1 MMHFFRSPRSTFF
14 RLLLFLI
21 PAAAAAAPE
30 TGYVNLRTDL
40 MRVPKSMVKSAPE
53 KAIEHSE
60 ARLTVSIFMNVLSGT
75 RAQVKLQNS
84 FETREGGVSFA
95 VTPDIHVPGKTARI
109 DFSALYLMPD
119 GGVFNAPGDSG
130 FNNAA
135 GISSR
140 RILRV
145 LRPSAVGLFA
155 MPGEG
160 AIVPLLY
167 VYTQYP
173 VPNLLPKYTELD
185 CRLLTVDSEELKRFS
200 GNPLVEPLLRDYVLD
215 KIAQEKTAFSR
226 TLKINRGR
234 AVYSDTVPREDP
246 VRNRKVP
253 VGITIRYSQLSGS
266 VFRLEVTE
274 TRFIGERR
282 SSDPDYHGKVPVF
295 ETFSYEGYLAAQ
307 KGKWIMPARVV
318 SRHAGNRS
326 FFEQKETDHPKE
338 KILLIRMR

>member
-1 MMHFFRSPRSTFF
+1 MPHPSHRRFLF
-14 RLLLFLI
+14 LLFLL
-21 PAAAAAAPE
+21 PLAPGSAAAPE
-30 TGYVNLRTDL
+30 TGFVNLRADL

-53 KAIEHSE
+53 KAIEHAE
-60 ARLTVSIFMNVLSGT
+60 ARLTSSIFLNVLSGT
-75 RAQVKLQNS
+75 RAQVKLQNT
-84 FETREGGVSFA
+84 FETREGGITFA

-173 VPNLLPKYTELD
+173 VKDLLTKFTELE
-185 CRLLTVDSEELKRFS
+185 CRLLTVYSDDLKRFS
-200 GNPLVEPLLRDYVLD
+200 GASLAEPLLREETLAR
-215 KIAQEKTAFSR
+215 IAQEKTAFSR
-226 TLKINRGR
+226 TLKISRGR
-234 AVYSDTVPREDP
+234 ALYSDTVLREDP
-246 VRNRKVP
+246 VRKRKVP
-253 VGITIRYSQLSGS
+253 IGITIRFTHLSGS
-266 VFRLEVTE
+266 VFRLELTE
-274 TRFIGERR
+274 TRFAGERE
-282 SSDPDYHGKVPVF
+282 STDPEFKGKVPVF

-307 KGKWIMPARVV
+307 KDKWIMPARVV
-318 SRHAGNRS
+318 SCHAGKRS
-326 FFEQKETDHPKE
+326 FLELEKTDRPRE
-338 KILLIRMR
+338 KIILIKMR

>member
-1 MMHFFRSPRSTFF
+1 MALYASEGGSGNNYEPIPEGTYPGICYSIVDLGDQYSEKYDKVAHKCRITWEVVGETIEVDGKEINRSISKEYTLSLSTKS
-14 RLLLFLI
+14 
-21 PAAAAAAPE
+21 
-30 TGYVNLRTDL
+30 NLRADL

-53 KAIEHSE
+53 KAIEHAE
-60 ARLTVSIFMNVLSGT
+60 ARLTSSIFLNVLSGT
-75 RAQVKLQNS
+75 RAQVKLQNT
-84 FETREGGVSFA
+84 FETREGGITFA

-173 VPNLLPKYTELD
+173 VN
-185 CRLLTVDSEELKRFS
+185 
-200 GNPLVEPLLRDYVLD
+200 
-215 KIAQEKTAFSR
+215 
-226 TLKINRGR
+226 
-234 AVYSDTVPREDP
+234 SDIP
-246 VRNRKVP
+246 
-253 VGITIRYSQLSGS
+253 
-266 VFRLEVTE
+266 F
-274 TRFIGERR
+274 
-282 SSDPDYHGKVPVF
+282 
-295 ETFSYEGYLAAQ
+295 
-307 KGKWIMPARVV
+307 
-318 SRHAGNRS
+318 
-326 FFEQKETDHPKE
+326 
-338 KILLIRMR
+338 

>member
-1 MMHFFRSPRSTFF
+1 MTLFRKQI
-14 RLLLFLI
+14 LFLLSLF
-21 PAAAAAAPE
+21 PALASAAPE
-30 TGYVNLRTDL
+30 TGFVNLRADL
-40 MRVPKSMVKSAPE
+40 MRVPGSAAKFAPE

-60 ARLTVSIFMNVLSGT
+60 TRLTASVFMNVLSGT

-84 FETREGGVSFA
+84 FETREGGLTFA

-145 LRPSAVGLFA
+145 LRPSAVGLFT

-173 VPNLLPKYTELD
+173 VPDILPEYTELE
-185 CRLLTVDSEELKRFS
+185 CRLLTVSSNHLKKFS
-200 GNPLVEPLLRDYVLD
+200 GNQLVEPLLRDYVLG
-215 KIAQEKTAFSR
+215 KIATEKSAFTH
-226 TLKINRGR
+226 TLKIRGKQ
-234 AVYSDTVPREDP
+234 AAYSDTVLRDDP
-246 VRNRKVP
+246 VRKRRVP
-253 VGITIRYSQLSGS
+253 VGVTIRFSLLSGS
-266 VFRLEVTE
+266 IFRLDLTE
-274 TRFIGERR
+274 TRLIGERE
-282 SSDPDYHGKVPVF
+282 SSDPDFKGKVPVF

-307 KGKWIMPARVV
+307 KGKWIMPARIV
-318 SRHAGNRS
+318 SYHAGKRS
-326 FFEQKETDHPKE
+326 FFEQDKSNEPRE
-338 KILLIRMR
+338 KIILIKMR